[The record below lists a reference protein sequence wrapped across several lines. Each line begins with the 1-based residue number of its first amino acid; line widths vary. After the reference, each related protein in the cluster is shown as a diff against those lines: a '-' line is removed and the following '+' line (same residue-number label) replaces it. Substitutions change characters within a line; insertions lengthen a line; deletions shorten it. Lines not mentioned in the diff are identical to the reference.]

1 MRDDSSGSSMIW
13 PATPVADVVTGA
25 MVEAAAAAG
34 WDGTGG
40 APALFVFP
48 YQLVQRIRRS
58 VGGHAMGCFMF

>member
-1 MRDDSSGSSMIW
+1 
-13 PATPVADVVTGA
+13 

-58 VGGHAMGCFMF
+58 VGGQLLCLHVLTFDFRREAEVIGD